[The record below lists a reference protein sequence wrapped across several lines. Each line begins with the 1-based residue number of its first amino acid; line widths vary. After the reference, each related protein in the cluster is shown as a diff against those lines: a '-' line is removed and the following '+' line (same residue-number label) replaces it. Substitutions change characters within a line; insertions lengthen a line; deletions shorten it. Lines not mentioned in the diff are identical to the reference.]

1 MHEVMRMSEDIG
13 KLTVRNA
20 SSEEIRQ
27 LSIEQG
33 MRTLRQDGWLKVAQG
48 MTTIGE
54 VLRVIA

>member
-1 MHEVMRMSEDIG
+1 MSEDIG